1 MPKEMLTGT
10 LDEQCAFL
18 YDLGREKMENG
29 NYVGAIHAF
38 GEIVKYAPDFRDT
51 MELLEESRRRKAE
64 QRFLIVGAIMGGV
77 AMVAVGS
84 ALNLRNDLLLL
95 IFALVGTL
103 VGYVLAV
110 VVNSR
115 RQETRSRG

>member
-1 MPKEMLTGT
+1 MTW
-10 LDEQCAFL
+10 A
-18 YDLGREKMENG
+18 GRRWSTG
-29 NYVGAIHAF
+29 NYIGAIHAF

-51 MELLEESRRRKAE
+51 VELLEESRRRKAE

-84 ALNLRNDLLLL
+84 ALNLRNDLFLLV
-95 IFALVGTL
+95 FALVGTL

-110 VVNSR
+110 VLNGR
-115 RQETRSRG
+115 RQGTHSRG

>member
-10 LDEQCAFL
+10 LEEQCAFL
-18 YDLGREKMENG
+18 YDLGREKMETG

-51 MELLEESRRRKAE
+51 AELLETSRRRKAE

-77 AMVAVGS
+77 AMIAVGS
-84 ALNLRNDLLLL
+84 ALNLRNDLFLLAL
-95 IFALVGTL
+95 ALVGTL
-103 VGYVLAV
+103 VGYVLAI
-110 VVNSR
+110 VVNGR
-115 RQETRSRG
+115 RQGDSS